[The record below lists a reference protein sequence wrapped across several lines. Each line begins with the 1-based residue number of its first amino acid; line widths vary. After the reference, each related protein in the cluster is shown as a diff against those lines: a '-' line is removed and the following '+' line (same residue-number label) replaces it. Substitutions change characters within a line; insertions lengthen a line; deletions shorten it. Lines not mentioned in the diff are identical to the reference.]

1 MKKRVS
7 MNNSV
12 LNSDSGS
19 TSTSARAC
27 QHYKKKNTA
36 AIYDGPGKLTSL
48 ALASRQHYKGTN
60 KSTSRIHAE
69 GLLYRSKARRV
80 KNCCGTTAVRGK
92 SFSF

>member
-27 QHYKKKNTA
+27 QHYKKNTA

-60 KSTSRIHAE
+60 KSTSRMHAE

>member
-27 QHYKKKNTA
+27 QQYKKNTA

-60 KSTSRIHAE
+60 KSTSRMHAE

-80 KNCCGTTAVRGK
+80 
-92 SFSF
+92 